1 MSLRFQRLFVILFS
15 LIFITF
21 ALILILN
28 NSKKNII
35 FFYTPT
41 ELYQENELNNKIRIG
56 GYVKENSIQE
66 LNSKDSITFIITDN
80 KNDILVEYKGIL
92 PDLFREKQGAVVEGI
107 LITKNKIKA
116 ARVFAKHDEN
126 YMPSSIKKQVEE
138 SKYWKKEY

>member
-41 ELYQENELNNKIRIG
+41 ELYQENELSKK
-56 GYVKENSIQE
+56 VK
-66 LNSKDSITFIITDN
+66 
-80 KNDILVEYKGIL
+80 G
-92 PDLFREKQGAVVEGI
+92 
-107 LITKNKIKA
+107 
-116 ARVFAKHDEN
+116 
-126 YMPSSIKKQVEE
+126 
-138 SKYWKKEY
+138 